1 MPRIAGRSVKLHPA
15 GVMVVLPHYLHNYKA
30 FGRVTIL
37 GEFLAVAAVS
47 MCVTFVLVDM
57 GRPDRVFNVFKY
69 PTPGSVMFW
78 DIIVLNGYLILNILI
93 GWNVLECERHSIA
106 PPKWVKFLSY
116 VSIPWAVSI
125 HTVTAFL
132 YAGLP
137 GRGYWLTAILAP
149 RFLSSAFAAGPA
161 LLILLCLLVRK
172 YSKFDP
178 GKEQIQTLA
187 KVVTYATLINVFFF
201 FCEVFT
207 VFYSQLPDHMA
218 HFQYL
223 FFGLDGKGQLVPLM
237 WFSIVGMTL
246 AALFLVNPKL
256 RKNESTLAALC
267 GLGLRAFRREWRRGR
282 AAYDRGTLEASA
294 YWARILAAGRGGREE
309 PPLPELIERDYASW
323 ARSNEAVLRWAR
335 SLSAAGMRIA
345 ILSNMPRDL
354 LERMRANLAWFADF
368 PVGVFS
374 CEVACV
380 KPEERMF
387 RICLESLGVEPQRT
401 MFIDDSL
408 ANVRAAR
415 RLGISALHFRTVGRL
430 LRQAGRLRSAEPAAR
445 VTAPVAESAP

>member
-1 MPRIAGRSVKLHPA
+1 MLEKALVGTKRYYGLLAILAGLFALGFLFYLKQLNVGLSITGMGRDVSWGFYISQFTYLVGVA
-15 GVMVVLPHYLHNYKA
+15 ASAVMVVLPYYLHDYKA

-78 DIIVLNGYLILNILI
+78 DIIVLNGYLVLNILI

-149 RFLSSAFAAGPA
+149 RFLSSAFASGPA

-223 FFGLDGKGQLVPLM
+223 FVGLDGKGQLVPLM

-256 RKNESTLAALC
+256 RKNETTLAALC
-267 GLGLRAFRREWRRGR
+267 GLVIITTWLDKGLGLMTGGFVPNPMEKVVEYWP
-282 AAYDRGTLEASA
+282 TMPEA
-294 YWARILAAGRGGREE
+294 I
-309 PPLPELIERDYASW
+309 I
-323 ARSNEAVLRWAR
+323 
-335 SLSAAGMRIA
+335 
-345 ILSNMPRDL
+345 
-354 LERMRANLAWFADF
+354 
-368 PVGVFS
+368 
-374 CEVACV
+374 
-380 KPEERMF
+380 
-387 RICLESLGVEPQRT
+387 SLGVWAMGFLILT
-401 MFIDDSL
+401 
-408 ANVRAAR
+408 
-415 RLGISALHFRTVGRL
+415 L
-430 LRQAGRLRSAEPAAR
+430 LYKIAVSIKE
-445 VTAPVAESAP
+445 EIKS

>member
-1 MPRIAGRSVKLHPA
+1 MLEKALVGTKRYYGLLAILAGLFSLGFLFYLKQLNVGLSITGMGRDVSWGFYISQFTYLVGVA
-15 GVMVVLPHYLHNYKA
+15 ASAVMVVLPYYLHNYKA

-93 GWNVLECERHSIA
+93 GWNVLECERHSMA

-223 FFGLDGKGQLVPLM
+223 FVGLDGKGQLVPLM

-246 AALFLVNPKL
+246 AGLFLVNPKL
-256 RKNESTLAALC
+256 RKNECTLAALC
-267 GLGLRAFRREWRRGR
+267 GLVIITTWLDKGLGLMTGGFVPNPMEKVVEYWPTAP
-282 AAYDRGTLEASA
+282 EA
-294 YWARILAAGRGGREE
+294 I
-309 PPLPELIERDYASW
+309 I
-323 ARSNEAVLRWAR
+323 
-335 SLSAAGMRIA
+335 
-345 ILSNMPRDL
+345 
-354 LERMRANLAWFADF
+354 
-368 PVGVFS
+368 
-374 CEVACV
+374 
-380 KPEERMF
+380 
-387 RICLESLGVEPQRT
+387 SLGVWAMGFLVLT
-401 MFIDDSL
+401 
-408 ANVRAAR
+408 
-415 RLGISALHFRTVGRL
+415 L
-430 LRQAGRLRSAEPAAR
+430 LYK
-445 VTAPVAESAP
+445 VAVSIKEEIKS

>member
-1 MPRIAGRSVKLHPA
+1 MLEKALVGTKRYYGLLAILAGIFALGFLFYLKQLQVGLSITGMGRDVSWGFYIAQFTYLVGVAASA
-15 GVMVVLPHYLHNYKA
+15 VMVVLPYYLHNYKA

-37 GEFLAVAAVS
+37 GEFLAVAAVT

-137 GRGYWLTAILAP
+137 GRGYWLTAIMAP
-149 RFLSSAFAAGPA
+149 RFLSSAFAAGPS

-172 YSKFDP
+172 YTKFDP
-178 GKEQIQTLA
+178 GKEQIQSIA
-187 KVVTYATLINVFFF
+187 KIVTYATLINVFFF

-207 VFYSQLPDHMA
+207 VFYSQLPDHLA

-223 FFGLDGKGQLVPLM
+223 FAGLDGKARLVPFM
-237 WFSIVGMTL
+237 WFSIVGMTIT
-246 AALFLVNPKL
+246 ALFLTNPKL
-256 RKNESTLAALC
+256 RQNETTLAALC
-267 GLGLRAFRREWRRGR
+267 GMVIITTWIDKGLGLMTGGFVPNPMEQVTEYWP
-282 AAYDRGTLEASA
+282 TVPEA
-294 YWARILAAGRGGREE
+294 IIG
-309 PPLPELIERDYASW
+309 
-323 ARSNEAVLRWAR
+323 
-335 SLSAAGMRIA
+335 
-345 ILSNMPRDL
+345 
-354 LERMRANLAWFADF
+354 
-368 PVGVFS
+368 
-374 CEVACV
+374 
-380 KPEERMF
+380 
-387 RICLESLGVEPQRT
+387 LGVW
-401 MFIDDSL
+401 
-408 ANVRAAR
+408 A
-415 RLGISALHFRTVGRL
+415 LGFLVLTILYKIAVSIKEEIK
-430 LRQAGRLRSAEPAAR
+430 S
-445 VTAPVAESAP
+445 

>member
-1 MPRIAGRSVKLHPA
+1 MLEKALVGTKRYYGLLSILAGLFALGFLFYLKQLNVGLSITGMGRDVSWGFYISQFTYLVGVA
-15 GVMVVLPHYLHNYKA
+15 ASAVMVVLPYYLHNYKA

-246 AALFLVNPKL
+246 AALFLVNPKF
-256 RKNESTLAALC
+256 RANETTLAALC
-267 GLGLRAFRREWRRGR
+267 GLVIITTWLDKGLGLMTGGFVPNPMEKVVEYWPTAP
-282 AAYDRGTLEASA
+282 EA
-294 YWARILAAGRGGREE
+294 I
-309 PPLPELIERDYASW
+309 I
-323 ARSNEAVLRWAR
+323 
-335 SLSAAGMRIA
+335 
-345 ILSNMPRDL
+345 
-354 LERMRANLAWFADF
+354 
-368 PVGVFS
+368 
-374 CEVACV
+374 
-380 KPEERMF
+380 
-387 RICLESLGVEPQRT
+387 SLGVWAMGFLVLT
-401 MFIDDSL
+401 
-408 ANVRAAR
+408 
-415 RLGISALHFRTVGRL
+415 L
-430 LRQAGRLRSAEPAAR
+430 LYK
-445 VTAPVAESAP
+445 VAVSIKEEVKS

>member
-1 MPRIAGRSVKLHPA
+1 MLEKALVGTKRYYGLVAILAGLFALGFLFYLKQLNVGLSITGMGRDVSWGFYISQFTYLVGVA
-15 GVMVVLPHYLHNYKA
+15 ASAVMVVLPYYLHNYKA

-246 AALFLVNPKL
+246 AALFLVNPKM

-267 GLGLRAFRREWRRGR
+267 GLVIVTTWLDKGLGLMTGGFVPNPMEKVVEYWPTAP
-282 AAYDRGTLEASA
+282 EA
-294 YWARILAAGRGGREE
+294 I
-309 PPLPELIERDYASW
+309 I
-323 ARSNEAVLRWAR
+323 
-335 SLSAAGMRIA
+335 
-345 ILSNMPRDL
+345 
-354 LERMRANLAWFADF
+354 
-368 PVGVFS
+368 
-374 CEVACV
+374 
-380 KPEERMF
+380 
-387 RICLESLGVEPQRT
+387 SLGVWAMGFLVLT
-401 MFIDDSL
+401 IL
-408 ANVRAAR
+408 YK
-415 RLGISALHFRTVGRL
+415 
-430 LRQAGRLRSAEPAAR
+430 
-445 VTAPVAESAP
+445 VAVSIKEEIKS

>member
-1 MPRIAGRSVKLHPA
+1 MLEKALVGTKRYYGLLAILAGLFALGFLFYLKQLNVGLSITGMGRDVSWGFYISQFTYLVGVA
-15 GVMVVLPHYLHNYKA
+15 ASAVMVVLPYYLHNYKA

-223 FFGLDGKGQLVPLM
+223 FYGLDGKGQLVPLM

-246 AALFLVNPKL
+246 AGLFLVNPKF
-256 RKNESTLAALC
+256 RKNECTLAALC
-267 GLGLRAFRREWRRGR
+267 GLVIITTWLDKGLGLMTGGFVPNP
-282 AAYDRGTLEASA
+282 LEQVVE
-294 YWARILAAGRGGREE
+294 YWPTA
-309 PPLPELIERDYASW
+309 PE
-323 ARSNEAVLRWAR
+323 
-335 SLSAAGMRIA
+335 A
-345 ILSNMPRDL
+345 I
-354 LERMRANLAWFADF
+354 
-368 PVGVFS
+368 
-374 CEVACV
+374 
-380 KPEERMF
+380 
-387 RICLESLGVEPQRT
+387 ISLGVWAMGFLVLT
-401 MFIDDSL
+401 
-408 ANVRAAR
+408 
-415 RLGISALHFRTVGRL
+415 L
-430 LRQAGRLRSAEPAAR
+430 LYK
-445 VTAPVAESAP
+445 VAVSIKEEVKS